1 MAQNIAWLFTFLI
14 GMNKGDKISSVRE
27 NRKNYERFETDFCY
41 PNMQKVGK
49 QNGEQDC
56 NEY

>member
-1 MAQNIAWLFTFLI
+1 MI
-14 GMNKGDKISSVRE
+14 GMAKGDKISSVRE

-41 PNMQKVGK
+41 PNMRKGGK

-56 NEY
+56 NKY

>member
-1 MAQNIAWLFTFLI
+1 MI
-14 GMNKGDKISSVRE
+14 GTAKRDKISPARE

-41 PNMQKVGK
+41 PNMQKGGK